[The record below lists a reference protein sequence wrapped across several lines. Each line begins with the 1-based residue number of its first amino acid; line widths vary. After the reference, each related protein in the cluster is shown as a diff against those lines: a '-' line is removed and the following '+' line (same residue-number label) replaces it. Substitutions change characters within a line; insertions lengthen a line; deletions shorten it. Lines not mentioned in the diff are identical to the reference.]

1 MNDMQKRV
9 QEAADKLVESGA
21 ERGLQVA
28 AYRHGE
34 PVVDVVAGVA
44 DPATGRPVTPDTP
57 IWSASTGKGVTSTV
71 VHVLVERGVLGY
83 DTPIVELWPEFGAH
97 GKERATV
104 RHALTHSTGVPGVPV
119 ATTPEDLCDWEGMC
133 AVIAD
138 AKPWWEPGTGS
149 GYHPQSFG
157 YIVGEIVRRATGTP
171 ISHVLREEV
180 AGPLG
185 VADELFFA
193 VPESGLGRLAR
204 LEDAPNDFEMP
215 EGMSAETMFADIP
228 FFKVVDGYTAAPMA
242 AMPDAGFGNRADVL
256 TSDIPAGG
264 TMSARAVARM
274 YAALLSEVDG
284 VRLVS
289 RERLRE
295 ITAVEFSGTDEITA
309 FPATRSLGYALGATA
324 LLDSPALFGM
334 AGSGGSAAY
343 ADTATGITVAVTK
356 NLVSGGD
363 LSTFEALGGL
373 VLNSGGDR

>member
-1 MNDMQKRV
+1 MQKRV

-34 PVVDVVAGVA
+34 LVVDVVAGVA
-44 DPATGRPVTPDTP
+44 DPATGRLVTPDTP
-57 IWSASTGKGVTSTV
+57 FWSASTGKGVTSTV
-71 VHVLVERGVLGY
+71 AHVLVERGVLGY
-83 DTPIVELWPEFGAH
+83 DTPIAELWPEFGAH

-119 ATTPEDLCDWEGMC
+119 ATTPEDLCDWEAMC

-138 AKPWWEPGTGS
+138 AKPWWEPGSRS

-185 VADELFFA
+185 VADELFFG
-193 VPESGLGRLAR
+193 VPESELGRLAR

-228 FFKVVDGYTAAPMA
+228 FFRVVDGYTAAPMA
-242 AMPDAGFGNRADVL
+242 AMPDAAFGNRADVL

-274 YAALLSEVDG
+274 YAALLGEVDG

-289 RERLRE
+289 PERLRE
-295 ITAVEFSGTDEITA
+295 ITAVEFGGTDEVTA
-309 FPATRSLGYALGATA
+309 FPATRSLGYALGATE
-324 LLDSPALFGM
+324 LLDSPTLFGM

-343 ADTATGITVAVTK
+343 ADTATGIAVAVTK
-356 NLVSGGD
+356 NVVSAGEF
-363 LSTFEALGGL
+363 STFEALGGL
-373 VLNSGGDR
+373 VLNAGGDR

>member
-1 MNDMQKRV
+1 MSDMQKLV
-9 QEAADKLVESGA
+9 QEAADRLVESGT

-28 AYRHGE
+28 VYRHGDL
-34 PVVDVVAGVA
+34 VVDVVAGVA

-57 IWSASTGKGVTSTV
+57 FYSASTGKGVTSTV

-104 RHALTHSTGVPGVPV
+104 RHALTHSTGVPGVP
-119 ATTPEDLCDWEGMC
+119 AGTTPEDLCDWDGMC
-133 AVIAD
+133 AAIAD
-138 AKPWWEPGTGS
+138 AKPWWEPGTKT

-157 YIVGEIVRRATGTP
+157 YLIGEIVRRSTGRP
-171 ISHVLREEV
+171 ISQVLREEV

-185 VADELFFA
+185 VAGELFFG
-193 VPESGLGRLAR
+193 VPESELGRLAR
-204 LEDAPNDFEMP
+204 LEDAPSDFEF
-215 EGMSAETMFADIP
+215 EMSAEMFADIP
-228 FFKVVDGYTAAPMA
+228 FFRVVDGYTAAPMA

-274 YAALLSEVDG
+274 YAALLGEVDG

-289 RERLRE
+289 PERLRE
-295 ITAVEFSGTDEITA
+295 ITKVAMTGVDEVTGT
-309 FPATRSLGYALGATA
+309 PATRSLGYAIGATE
-324 LLDSPALFGM
+324 LLDAPTLFGM

-343 ADTATGITVAVTK
+343 ADTATGIAIAMTK

-363 LSTFEALGGL
+363 FGTFDEIGRIVMNAG
-373 VLNSGGDR
+373 R